1 MTQTLKIMAAVDLS
15 DYSAAS
21 VRYSVELAMKL
32 DAAHIDAGKTTT
44 TERILFYSGENYRIG
59 EVDNGEASMDF
70 MEQEQD
76 REAKMKELFM
86 AVSPGTVRCRY
97 IVKHGIPYLELLDAL
112 EEEKPN
118 LMVVGTKGRSNL
130 ADMVVGST
138 ARKMFRRSPIP
149 LLTIPAGF
157 NKLS

>member
-32 DAAHIDAGKTTT
+32 DAELLLINVINQRDLEMVQRTMIGYDTFSFPSY
-44 TERILFYSGENYRIG
+44 IL
-59 EVDNGEASMDF
+59 
-70 MEQEQD
+70 EQEQD

>member
-32 DAAHIDAGKTTT
+32 DAELLLINVINQRDLEMVQRTMIGYDTFSFPNY
-44 TERILFYSGENYRIG
+44 IL
-59 EVDNGEASMDF
+59 
-70 MEQEQD
+70 EQEQD

-86 AVSPGTVRCRY
+86 AVSPGTVSCRY
-97 IVKHGIPYLELLDAL
+97 IVKNGTPYLELLAAI
-112 EEEKPN
+112 EAEKPN

-157 NKLS
+157 NGLS